1 MRKMAAFISYILSG
15 IQLGILYGIVTIGLN
30 LLILVTGVL
39 NFGYSQ
45 LIVLSMYA
53 GWLIL
58 EATNNIWLAA
68 GGTVVSGVVINA
80 VLTPLFLPF
89 IKKRAHLESL
99 VISIGIALI
108 SVEIMSHWLNQGLPI
123 AFPKSIQMS
132 DSAVKFGLASIGAGR
147 IISLIAGIILLFIFF
162 RFLYHS
168 KHGRILRAV
177 AQDTEVA
184 AMMGI
189 SITKTMLMS
198 FALGGLL
205 AGVVAILMA
214 VSLGSASAELG
225 DNITLM
231 CLAILFLAGIGNLK
245 GGLICAIFM
254 GVVEGLVMGYLPPDW
269 TKAFAFSVILVVLL
283 FKPEGIFGSQH

>member
-1 MRKMAAFISYILSG
+1 MEAFISYLISG
-15 IQLGILYGIVTIGLN
+15 IQLGILYGIVTIGFN
-30 LLILVTGVL
+30 LLILVTGIL
-39 NFGYSQ
+39 NFSYSH
-45 LIVLSMYA
+45 LLVLSMYA

-58 EATNNIWLAA
+58 EATNNIFLAA
-68 GGTVVSGVVINA
+68 AGTIFTGVIINA

-89 IKKRAHLESL
+89 IKKRAHLEAL

-108 SVEIMSHWLNQGLPI
+108 SVEIMSHWLNLGLPI
-123 AFPKSIQMS
+123 AFPRSIQMS
-132 DSAVKFGLASIGAGR
+132 DSAIRFGLASIGIGR
-147 IISLIAGIILLFIFF
+147 LISLFVGILLLFVFF
-162 RFLYHS
+162 KFLYKS
-168 KHGRILRAV
+168 KQGRILRAV

-184 AMMGI
+184 AMLGI
-189 SITKTMLMS
+189 SIPKTMLKS

-205 AGVVAILMA
+205 AGIVAILMA
-214 VSLGSASAELG
+214 VSIGSASAELG

-245 GGLICAIFM
+245 GGLICAVFI
-254 GVVEGLVMGYLPPDW
+254 GIVEGLVMGYLSPDW

>member
-1 MRKMAAFISYILSG
+1 
-15 IQLGILYGIVTIGLN
+15 
-30 LLILVTGVL
+30 
-39 NFGYSQ
+39 
-45 LIVLSMYA
+45 MYA

-58 EATNNIWLAA
+58 EATGNIWLAA

-123 AFPKSIQMS
+123 AFSKTIQMS
-132 DSAVKFGLASIGAGR
+132 DSAIKFGLASIGIGR
-147 IISLIAGIILLFIFF
+147 IISLAAGIVLLIIFF

-168 KHGRILRAV
+168 KQGRILRAV

-184 AMMGI
+184 AMIGI
-189 SITKTMLMS
+189 SIPKTMLIS

-205 AGVVAILMA
+205 AGIVAILMA
-214 VSLGSASAELG
+214 VSLGSAAAELG

-269 TKAFAFSVILVVLL
+269 TKAFAFSVILAVLL
-283 FKPEGIFGSQH
+283 FKPEGLFGSQH

>member
-1 MRKMAAFISYILSG
+1 MEAFISYLISG
-15 IQLGILYGIVTIGLN
+15 IQLGVLYGIVTIGFN

-39 NFGYSQ
+39 NFSYSH
-45 LIVLSMYA
+45 LLVLSMYA

-58 EATNNIWLAA
+58 EATNNILLAA
-68 GGTVVSGVVINA
+68 AGTVVAGVVINA

-89 IKKRAHLESL
+89 IKKRAHLEAL

-108 SVEIMSHWLNQGLPI
+108 CVEIMSHWLNLGLPI
-123 AFPKSIQMS
+123 AFPESIQMS
-132 DSAVKFGLASIGAGR
+132 DSAIKFGLSSIGIGR
-147 IISLIAGIILLFIFF
+147 IISLIAGIILLFVFF

-168 KHGRILRAV
+168 KQGRILRAV

-189 SITKTMLMS
+189 SIPKTMFIS

-205 AGVVAILMA
+205 AGIVAILMSI
-214 VSLGSASAELG
+214 SLGSASAELG

-245 GGLICAIFM
+245 GGLICAIFV
-254 GVVEGLVMGYLPPDW
+254 GIVEGMVMGYLPPDW
-269 TKAFAFSVILVVLL
+269 TKAFAFSVILAVLL

>member
-1 MRKMAAFISYILSG
+1 MAAFISYILSG
-15 IQLGILYGIVTIGLN
+15 IQLGILYGIVTIGFN

-45 LIVLSMYA
+45 LLVLSMYA

-58 EATNNIWLAA
+58 EATGNIWLAA

-123 AFPKSIQMS
+123 AFSKTIQMS
-132 DSAVKFGLASIGAGR
+132 DSAIKFGLASIGIGR
-147 IISLIAGIILLFIFF
+147 IISLAAGIVLLIIFF

-177 AQDTEVA
+177 AQDTETA
-184 AMMGI
+184 AMLGI
-189 SITKTMLMS
+189 SIPKTMLIS

-205 AGVVAILMA
+205 AGIVAILMA

-269 TKAFAFSVILVVLL
+269 TKAFAFSVILAVLL
-283 FKPEGIFGSQH
+283 FKPEGLFGSQH

>member
-1 MRKMAAFISYILSG
+1 MEAFISYLLSG
-15 IQLGILYGIVTIGLN
+15 IQLGILYGIVTIGFN

-39 NFGYSQ
+39 NFSYSH
-45 LIVLSMYA
+45 LLVLSMYA

-58 EATNNIWLAA
+58 EATNNIFLAA
-68 GGTVVSGVVINA
+68 AGTILTGIVINA

-89 IKKRAHLESL
+89 IKKRAHLEAL

-108 SVEIMSHWLNQGLPI
+108 SVEIMSHWLNLGLPI

-132 DSAVKFGLASIGAGR
+132 DSAIRFGLASIGIGR
-147 IISLIAGIILLFIFF
+147 LISLLVGVILLFVFF
-162 RFLYHS
+162 KFLYKS
-168 KHGRILRAV
+168 KYGRILRAV
-177 AQDTEVA
+177 AQDSDVA
-184 AMMGI
+184 AMLGI
-189 SITKTMLMS
+189 SIPKTMFFS

-205 AGVVAILMA
+205 AGIVAILMA
-214 VSLGSASAELG
+214 ISLGSASPELG

-245 GGLICAIFM
+245 GGLICAIFI
-254 GVVEGLVMGYLPPDW
+254 GIVEGMVMGYLPGDW

>member
-1 MRKMAAFISYILSG
+1 MEAFISYIISG
-15 IQLGILYGIVTIGLN
+15 IQLGILYGIVTIGFN

-39 NFGYSQ
+39 NFSYSQ
-45 LIVLSMYA
+45 LLVLAMYA

-58 EATNNIWLAA
+58 EATHNILLAA
-68 GGTVVSGVVINA
+68 TGAVVTGIVINA
-80 VLTPLFLPF
+80 ALTPLFLRF
-89 IKKRAHLESL
+89 IKKRAHLEAL

-108 SVEIMSHWLNQGLPI
+108 SVEIMSHWLNNGLPI
-123 AFPKSIQMS
+123 AFPKYIQMS
-132 DSAVKFGLASIGAGR
+132 DSAIKFGLASIGIGR
-147 IISLIAGIILLFIFF
+147 IISLAAGIILLFVFF

-168 KHGRILRAV
+168 KQGRILRAV

-189 SITKTMLMS
+189 SIPKTMLIS

-205 AGVVAILMA
+205 SGIVAILMA

-245 GGLICAIFM
+245 GGLICAVFI
-254 GVVEGLVMGYLPPDW
+254 GVVEGMVMGYLPPDW
-269 TKAFAFSVILVVLL
+269 TKAFAFSVILAVLL

>member
-1 MRKMAAFISYILSG
+1 MAAFISYILSG
-15 IQLGILYGIVTIGLN
+15 IQLGILYGIVTIGFN

-39 NFGYSQ
+39 NFSYSH
-45 LIVLSMYA
+45 LLVLSMYA

-68 GGTVVSGVVINA
+68 GGTVVTGVILNA

-108 SVEIMSHWLNQGLPI
+108 SVEIMSHWLNAGLPI
-123 AFPKSIQMS
+123 AFSKTIQMS
-132 DSAVKFGLASIGAGR
+132 DSAIKFGLASIGMGR
-147 IISLIAGIILLFIFF
+147 IISLIAGIILLFVFF
-162 RFLYHS
+162 RVLYHS
-168 KHGRILRAV
+168 KQGRILRAV
-177 AQDTEVA
+177 AQDTETA

-189 SITKTMLMS
+189 SIPKTMLVS

-245 GGLICAIFM
+245 GGLICAVFM
-254 GVVEGLVMGYLPPDW
+254 GIVEGLVMGYLPPDW

-283 FKPEGIFGSQH
+283 FKPEGLFGSQH

>member
-1 MRKMAAFISYILSG
+1 MEALTSYIISG
-15 IQLGILYGIVTIGLN
+15 IQLGILYGIVTIGFN

-39 NFGYSQ
+39 NFSYSQ
-45 LIVLSMYA
+45 LLVLSIYA

-58 EATNNIWLAA
+58 EATHSIFLAA
-68 GGTVVSGVVINA
+68 AGTVVSGIVINA
-80 VLTPLFLPF
+80 ALTPLFLPF
-89 IKKRAHLESL
+89 IKKRAHLEAL

-108 SVEIMSHWLNQGLPI
+108 SVEVMSHWLNHGLPI
-123 AFPKSIQMS
+123 AFPGYIQMS
-132 DSAVKFGLASIGAGR
+132 DSAIKFGLASIGIGQ
-147 IISLIAGIILLFIFF
+147 IVSLALGIILLFVFF
-162 RFLYHS
+162 KFLYHT
-168 KHGRILRAV
+168 KQGRILRAV

-189 SITKTMLMS
+189 SIPKTMFIS

-205 AGVVAILMA
+205 AGIVAILMA
-214 VSLGSASAELG
+214 VSHGAASPALG

-245 GGLICAIFM
+245 GGLICAIFI
-254 GVVEGLVMGYLPPDW
+254 GIVESLVMGYLPPDW
-269 TKAFAFSVILVVLL
+269 TKAFAFSVILLVLL

>member
-1 MRKMAAFISYILSG
+1 MAAFISYILSG
-15 IQLGILYGIVTIGLN
+15 IQLGILYGIVTIGFN

-39 NFGYSQ
+39 NFSYSHM
-45 LIVLSMYA
+45 LVLSMYA

-68 GGTVVSGVVINA
+68 GGTVVSGVILNA

-108 SVEIMSHWLNQGLPI
+108 SVEIISHWLNNGLPI
-123 AFPKSIQMS
+123 AFSKTIQMS
-132 DSAVKFGLASIGAGR
+132 DSALKFGLASIGIGR
-147 IISLIAGIILLFIFF
+147 IISLVAGIILLFIFF

-168 KHGRILRAV
+168 KQGRILRAV
-177 AQDTEVA
+177 AQDTETA
-184 AMMGI
+184 AMLGI
-189 SITKTMLMS
+189 SIPKTMLIS

-205 AGVVAILMA
+205 AGTVAILMA

-254 GVVEGLVMGYLPPDW
+254 GIVEGLVMGYLPPDW

>member
-1 MRKMAAFISYILSG
+1 MAAFISYILSG
-15 IQLGILYGIVTIGLN
+15 IQLGILYGIVTIGFN

-45 LIVLSMYA
+45 LLVLSMYA

-58 EATNNIWLAA
+58 EATGNIWLAA

-123 AFPKSIQMS
+123 AFSKTIQMS
-132 DSAVKFGLASIGAGR
+132 DSAIKFGLASIGIGR
-147 IISLIAGIILLFIFF
+147 IISLAAGIVLLIIFF

-168 KHGRILRAV
+168 KQGRILRAV

-184 AMMGI
+184 AMIGI
-189 SITKTMLMS
+189 SIPKTMLIS

-205 AGVVAILMA
+205 AGIVAILMA
-214 VSLGSASAELG
+214 VSLGSAAAELG

-269 TKAFAFSVILVVLL
+269 TKAFAFSVILAVLL
-283 FKPEGIFGSQH
+283 FKPEGLFGSQH

>member
-1 MRKMAAFISYILSG
+1 MEAFISYIISG
-15 IQLGILYGIVTIGLN
+15 IQLGILYGIVTIGFN

-39 NFGYSQ
+39 NFSYSH
-45 LIVLSMYA
+45 LLVLSMYA
-53 GWLIL
+53 GWFIL
-58 EATNNIWLAA
+58 KATGSILLAA
-68 GGTVVSGVVINA
+68 AGTLVAGIFLNA

-89 IKKRAHLESL
+89 IKKRAHLEAL
-99 VISIGIALI
+99 VISIGVALI
-108 SVEIMSHWLNQGLPI
+108 SVEVMSHWFNLGLPI

-132 DSAVKFGLASIGAGR
+132 GSAIKFGLASIGIGR
-147 IISLIAGIILLFIFF
+147 IISLISGIILLFLFF

-168 KHGRILRAV
+168 KQGRILRAV

-189 SITKTMLMS
+189 SIPKTMVVS
-198 FALGGLL
+198 FALGGIL
-205 AGVVAILMA
+205 AGIVAVLMA
-214 VSLGSASAELG
+214 VSLGSASPELG

-245 GGLICAIFM
+245 GGLICAIFV
-254 GVVEGLVMGYLPPDW
+254 GIVEGLVMGYLPPDW
-269 TKAFAFSVILVVLL
+269 TKAFAFSVILLVLL

>member
-1 MRKMAAFISYILSG
+1 MAAFISYILSG
-15 IQLGILYGIVTIGLN
+15 IQLGILYGIVTIGFN

-39 NFGYSQ
+39 NFSYSH
-45 LIVLSMYA
+45 LLVLSMYA
-53 GWLIL
+53 GWFIL

-68 GGTVVSGVVINA
+68 GGTVVTGVIINA
-80 VLTPLFLPF
+80 LLTPLFLPF

-108 SVEIMSHWLNQGLPI
+108 SVEIISHWLNAGLPI
-123 AFPKSIQMS
+123 AFSKTIQMS
-132 DSAVKFGLASIGAGR
+132 DSAIKFGLASIGIGR
-147 IISLIAGIILLFIFF
+147 IISLVAGIILLFIFF
-162 RFLYHS
+162 IFLYHS
-168 KHGRILRAV
+168 KQGRILRAV
-177 AQDTEVA
+177 AQDTETA
-184 AMMGI
+184 AMLGI
-189 SITKTMLMS
+189 SIPKTMLIS

-205 AGVVAILMA
+205 AGLVAILMA

-245 GGLICAIFM
+245 GGLICAVFM
-254 GVVEGLVMGYLPPDW
+254 GIVEGLVMGYLPPDW

>member
-1 MRKMAAFISYILSG
+1 MAAFISYILSG

-39 NFGYSQ
+39 NFSYSQ
-45 LIVLSMYA
+45 LLVLSMYA

-58 EATNNIWLAA
+58 EATNNIYLAA
-68 GGTVVSGVVINA
+68 GGSVVTGVILNA
-80 VLTPLFLPF
+80 VLTPLFLPL

-108 SVEIMSHWLNQGLPI
+108 SVEIISHWLNAGLPI
-123 AFPKSIQMS
+123 AFSKTVQMS
-132 DSAVKFGLASIGAGR
+132 DSAIKFGLASIGIGR

-162 RFLYHS
+162 IFLYHS

-177 AQDTEVA
+177 AQDTETA
-184 AMMGI
+184 AMLGI
-189 SITKTMLMS
+189 SIPKAMLIS

-225 DNITLM
+225 DNLTLM

-245 GGLICAIFM
+245 GGLICAVFM
-254 GVVEGLVMGYLPPDW
+254 GIVEGLVMGYLPPDW
-269 TKAFAFSVILVVLL
+269 TKAFAFSVILAVLL

>member
-1 MRKMAAFISYILSG
+1 MAAFISYILSG
-15 IQLGILYGIVTIGLN
+15 IQLGILYGIVTIGFN

-39 NFGYSQ
+39 NFSYSH
-45 LIVLSMYA
+45 LLVLSMYA

-68 GGTVVSGVVINA
+68 GGTVITGVILNA

-108 SVEIMSHWLNQGLPI
+108 SVEVMSHWLNLGLPI
-123 AFPKSIQMS
+123 AFSKTIQMS
-132 DSAVKFGLASIGAGR
+132 DSAIKFGLASIGIGR
-147 IISLIAGIILLFIFF
+147 IISLVAGIILLFLFF

-168 KHGRILRAV
+168 KQGRILRAV
-177 AQDTEVA
+177 AQDTETA
-184 AMMGI
+184 AMLGI
-189 SITKTMLMS
+189 SIPKTMLIS

-245 GGLICAIFM
+245 GGLICAVFM
-254 GVVEGLVMGYLPPDW
+254 GIVEGLVMGYLPPDW

-283 FKPEGIFGSQH
+283 FKPEGLFGSQH

>member
-1 MRKMAAFISYILSG
+1 MEAFISYIISG
-15 IQLGILYGIVTIGLN
+15 IQLGILYGIVTIGFN

-39 NFGYSQ
+39 NFGYSN
-45 LIVLSMYA
+45 LLVLSMYA

-58 EATNNIWLAA
+58 EATGNIFLAA
-68 GGTVVSGVVINA
+68 AGTIVSGIVINA
-80 VLTPLFLPF
+80 ALTPLFLPF
-89 IKKRAHLESL
+89 IKKRAHLEAL
-99 VISIGIALI
+99 VISIGISLI
-108 SVEIMSHWLNQGLPI
+108 SVEVMSHWLNHGLPI
-123 AFPKSIQMS
+123 AFPKAIQMS
-132 DSAVKFGLASIGAGR
+132 DSAIKFGLASIGIGR
-147 IISLIAGIILLFIFF
+147 IISLAVGIVLLFVFF

-168 KHGRILRAV
+168 KQGRILRAV
-177 AQDTEVA
+177 AQDTDVA

-189 SITKTMLMS
+189 SIPKTMFVS

-231 CLAILFLAGIGNLK
+231 CLAILFLSGIGNLK
-245 GGLICAIFM
+245 GGLICAVFLGI
-254 GVVEGLVMGYLPPDW
+254 VEGLVMGYLPPDW
-269 TKAFAFSVILVVLL
+269 TKAFAFSVILLVLL

>member
-1 MRKMAAFISYILSG
+1 MEAFISYIISG
-15 IQLGILYGIVTIGLN
+15 IQLGILYGIVTIGFN

-39 NFGYSQ
+39 NFSYSH
-45 LIVLSMYA
+45 LLVLSMYA

-68 GGTVVSGVVINA
+68 GGTVITGVILNT

-108 SVEIMSHWLNQGLPI
+108 SVEVMSHWLNTGLPI
-123 AFPKSIQMS
+123 AFPKTVQMS
-132 DSAVKFGLASIGAGR
+132 DSAIKFGLASIGVGR
-147 IISLIAGIILLFIFF
+147 IISLVAGIILLFLFF

-168 KHGRILRAV
+168 KQGRILRAV

-189 SITKTMLMS
+189 SISKTMLIS
-198 FALGGLL
+198 FTLGGLL
-205 AGVVAILMA
+205 AGIVAILMA

-254 GVVEGLVMGYLPPDW
+254 GIVEGLVMGYLPPDW